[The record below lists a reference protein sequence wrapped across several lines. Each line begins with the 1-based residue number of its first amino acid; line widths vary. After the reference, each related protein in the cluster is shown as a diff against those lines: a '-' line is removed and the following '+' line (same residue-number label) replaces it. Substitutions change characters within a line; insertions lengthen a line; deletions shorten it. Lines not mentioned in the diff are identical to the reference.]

1 MPSLAEKMKDDN
13 GDDDDDDRPVPTTV
27 NQTAVNQGLGV
38 GASIAIAGGAL
49 LVVGATVYAR
59 RRLLLQKSL
68 QDLAPLDAD
77 TGEIWLEE
85 TPSRTA
91 AAF

>member
-13 GDDDDDDRPVPTTV
+13 GDEDYDDRPPTTV

-59 RRLLLQKSL
+59 RRLLRQKSL